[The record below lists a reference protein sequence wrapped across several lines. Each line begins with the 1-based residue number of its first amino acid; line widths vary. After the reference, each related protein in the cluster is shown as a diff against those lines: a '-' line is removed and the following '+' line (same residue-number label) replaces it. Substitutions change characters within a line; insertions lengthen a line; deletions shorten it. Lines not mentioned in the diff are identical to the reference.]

1 MALTSAEIQQVL
13 DAIAALGKKIPSL
26 TQAGTLDGTE
36 ELEGV
41 KDSATVKM
49 TTAQIAG
56 LINGNGPEG
65 FAPINNLNAGAAPTA
80 TDDSSDGYSV
90 GSLWGFGDNI
100 YKCTDATEGAAV
112 WVVYSQG
119 LSGTATI
126 TPVVTVGTGSAT
138 DFTIYF
144 YRIGNLVHF
153 DFYCRTF
160 TIVIGEGST
169 TVTVD
174 LTGTGFEPSS
184 DFSGTGDVFGISRPA
199 NVVDGANEM
208 SSSSIESDVPKKI
221 KIDVS
226 LTANASGD
234 DFSTSVS
241 GSGSYSI

>member
-1 MALTSAEIQQVL
+1 MALTNAEIQQVL

-65 FAPINNLNAGAAPTA
+65 FAPINNLNAVAAPTA

-112 WVVYSQG
+112 WVVYLDS
-119 LSGTATI
+119 LVDTTFTPTVSGETNGTLAVSNFKIKRVGDICTFSFSGQFTLGAGQTGGDALI
-126 TPVVTVGTGSAT
+126 DLPSLFQPSSNWSSDTQVVTVLNRNNDIFTAECYIQADTGSKLLSCGFNDTTAAVVIR
-138 DFTIYF
+138 FSA
-144 YRIGNLVHF
+144 
-153 DFYCRTF
+153 
-160 TIVIGEGST
+160 IGEYVLS
-169 TVTVD
+169 
-174 LTGTGFEPSS
+174 
-184 DFSGTGDVFGISRPA
+184 
-199 NVVDGANEM
+199 
-208 SSSSIESDVPKKI
+208 
-221 KIDVS
+221 
-226 LTANASGD
+226 
-234 DFSTSVS
+234 
-241 GSGSYSI
+241 